1 MARRRLAAFLVAVG
15 SVLGAAALWRRRSGK
30 GKEHVDVYFADGS
43 TVTFAEG
50 SEEAA
55 RLIPIAR
62 RALSQARG

>member
-1 MARRRLAAFLVAVG
+1 MARRKLTASLLALG
-15 SVLGAAALWRRRSGK
+15 SLLGAAAVWRRRSAR

-43 TVTFAEG
+43 MVTFAEG

-62 RALSQARG
+62 RVLSQARG